1 MVDVNKDR
9 FTERLNAIQKK
20 SDPNKRVVR
29 KVNEDGLVVEVVKP
43 RRKRLFPVKSIITIL
58 LILALLKGFVLAQ
71 LGEAEYNRRIETLK
85 RGHSV
90 QVFSAFV
97 LESDALTKTIAR
109 GLRGFL
115 PTR

>member
-9 FTERLNAIQKK
+9 FAERVSAIQKK
-20 SDPNKRVVR
+20 NDPNKRVVR
-29 KVNEDGLVVEVVKP
+29 KVNKDGLVVEVVKP
-43 RRKRLFPVKSIITIL
+43 RRKKLFPIKSILTII

-71 LGEAEYNRRIETLK
+71 LGNTEYNRRIETLK
-85 RGHSV
+85 RGHSL

-97 LESDALTKTIAR
+97 LESDALTETIAR

-115 PTR
+115 PTK